1 VRDFLYVRP
10 LDTLVA
16 LDRVEST
23 SNMTAATG
31 VTKTFLLHFPNNP
44 TLGANTALATKG
56 NQALRLFTLVPAG
69 QLAPSY
75 VLVKEKMTGQS
86 RSTSPQFRLEETTS
100 GQPRSYL
107 INVMQARDATGQDIT
122 ATLTEN
128 SSSFT
133 ITLSHAT
140 LGTAVIKLGKGMAST
155 GGSFGY
161 ATSGIPLSMTPLA
174 TSVQAIPGSY

>member
-1 VRDFLYVRP
+1 
-10 LDTLVA
+10 
-16 LDRVEST
+16 
-23 SNMTAATG
+23 
-31 VTKTFLLHFPNNP
+31 
-44 TLGANTALATKG
+44 
-56 NQALRLFTLVPAG
+56 
-69 QLAPSY
+69 
-75 VLVKEKMTGQS
+75 
-86 RSTSPQFRLEETTS
+86 
-100 GQPRSYL
+100 
-107 INVMQARDATGQDIT
+107 MQARDATGQDIT